1 MTLLSDEG
9 LVVPIALEPS
19 TARRIVAAV
28 VLQAFKDVESMEKR
42 RAKNPAAKPMAREL
56 DAQEWLQDT
65 TATRPFSY
73 LWCLDVL
80 RG

>member
-9 LVVPIALEPS
+9 LMVPIALEPS
-19 TARRIVAAV
+19 TARHIVAAV

-73 LWCLDVL
+73 RWCLDAL
-80 RG
+80 S